1 MSKSTHLYSVESM
14 QSDAAIFERV
24 LREKIAALN
33 AAGEGSGNTGNTG
46 NTGKTV
52 DPGVPQ
58 KDPAGGE
65 GESSEADPASQYAY
79 LKPLLESD
87 VFTDCIVFLTDE
99 EGNNFKLEIVGE
111 VEYEDDLY
119 RVFLPTDMDEDDPD
133 YGFIILKSVMDGDEE
148 LLDSV
153 DDEELLE
160 KVYAI
165 YMEEVFSDED
175 EAETED

>member
-1 MSKSTHLYSVESM
+1 M
-14 QSDAAIFERV
+14 
-24 LREKIAALN
+24 EKE
-33 AAGEGSGNTGNTG
+33 EGYF
-46 NTGKTV
+46 V
-52 DPGVPQ
+52 D
-58 KDPAGGE
+58 
-65 GESSEADPASQYAY
+65 
-79 LKPLLESD
+79 
-87 VFTDCIVFLTDE
+87 LTDE

-111 VEYEDDLY
+111 VEYEGQLY

-165 YMEEVFSDED
+165 YMEEVFSDEEEEPD
-175 EAETED
+175 DGE